1 MGLIAVLFL
10 TKHKTM
16 KSVKQIQIFMKMLC
30 DRINHDRLTTSAA
43 GLAYTTILAL
53 VPLITVIFSLLSA
66 FPMFE
71 EVSHSLKQIIYNN
84 LVPTASDTIQ
94 NYLEQFITNT
104 KKMTLFGII
113 GLIVTSL
120 LLINSINTTL
130 NHIWKTQKKR
140 SFMYNLTIYWTILTL
155 GPILVGASVAVSSYI
170 FSLKWFSAATT
181 NTFLLSSLPFFI
193 SIFGFWLLYSI
204 IPTESV
210 PLKESM
216 IGAFVAAILFELGK
230 RTFTLYV
237 TSFPT
242 YQLIYGVVS
251 SIPIML
257 VWIYF
262 SWCIVLFGAEF
273 AATLTDYNRQKK
285 HIVNNP
291 SLPE

>member
-1 MGLIAVLFL
+1 MNIL
-10 TKHKTM
+10 
-16 KSVKQIQIFMKMLC
+16 KQIQSFSMMLWS
-30 DRINHDRLTTSAA
+30 RLNHDRLTTSAA

-66 FPMFE
+66 FPMFDE
-71 EVSHSLKQIIYNN
+71 ISLSLKKLIYSN

-94 NYLEQFITNT
+94 NYLEQFIANT
-104 KKMTLFGII
+104 KKMTFAGVI

-120 LLINSINTTL
+120 LLINTINTAL
-130 NHIWKTQKKR
+130 NHIWKTKRKR
-140 SFMYNLTIYWTILTL
+140 SFMYNLTMYWTILTL
-155 GPILVGASVAVSSYI
+155 GPILVGSSVAVSYYI
-170 FSLKWFSAATT
+170 FSLKWLSVAATS
-181 NTFLLSSLPFFI
+181 NILLSILPFLI
-193 SIFGFWLLYSI
+193 SVVGFWLLYSI

-216 IGAFVAAILFELGK
+216 IGAIVAAILFELGK
-230 RTFTLYV
+230 RAFALYV

-257 VWIYF
+257 VWIYC

-273 AATLTDYNRQKK
+273 AATLTDFNRQKK
-285 HIVNNP
+285 QPLENQP
-291 SLPE
+291 QPE

>member
-1 MGLIAVLFL
+1 MNIL
-10 TKHKTM
+10 
-16 KSVKQIQIFMKMLC
+16 KQIQSFSMMLWS
-30 DRINHDRLTTSAA
+30 RLNHDRLTTSAA

-66 FPMFE
+66 FPMFDE
-71 EVSHSLKQIIYNN
+71 ISLSLKKLIYSN

-94 NYLEQFITNT
+94 NYLEQFIANT
-104 KKMTLFGII
+104 KKMTFAGVI

-120 LLINSINTTL
+120 LLINTINTAL
-130 NHIWKTQKKR
+130 NHIWKTKRKR
-140 SFMYNLTIYWTILTL
+140 SFMYNLTMYWTILTL
-155 GPILVGASVAVSSYI
+155 GPILVGSSVAVSYYI
-170 FSLKWFSAATT
+170 FSLKWLSVAATG
-181 NTFLLSSLPFFI
+181 NILLSILPFLI
-193 SIFGFWLLYSI
+193 SVVGFWLLYSI

-216 IGAFVAAILFELGK
+216 IGAIVAAILFELGK
-230 RTFTLYV
+230 RAFALYV

-257 VWIYF
+257 VWIYC

-273 AATLTDYNRQKK
+273 AATLTEFNRQKK
-285 HIVNNP
+285 QPLGNQP
-291 SLPE
+291 QPE

>member
-1 MGLIAVLFL
+1 MNIL
-10 TKHKTM
+10 
-16 KSVKQIQIFMKMLC
+16 KQIQSFSMMLWS
-30 DRINHDRLTTSAA
+30 RLNHDRLTTSAA

-66 FPMFE
+66 FPMFDE
-71 EVSHSLKQIIYNN
+71 ISLSLKKVIYSN

-94 NYLEQFITNT
+94 NYLEQFIANT
-104 KKMTLFGII
+104 KKMTFAGVI

-120 LLINSINTTL
+120 LLINTINTAL
-130 NHIWKTQKKR
+130 NHIWKTKRKR
-140 SFMYNLTIYWTILTL
+140 SFMYNLTMYWTILTL
-155 GPILVGASVAVSSYI
+155 GPILVGSSVAVSYYI
-170 FSLKWFSAATT
+170 FSLKWLSVAATS
-181 NTFLLSSLPFFI
+181 NILLSILPFLI
-193 SIFGFWLLYSI
+193 SVVGFWLLYSI

-216 IGAFVAAILFELGK
+216 IGAIVAAILFELGK
-230 RTFTLYV
+230 RAFALYV

-257 VWIYF
+257 VWIYC

-273 AATLTDYNRQKK
+273 AATLTEFNRQKK
-285 HIVNNP
+285 QPLENQP
-291 SLPE
+291 QPE

>member
-1 MGLIAVLFL
+1 MNIL
-10 TKHKTM
+10 
-16 KSVKQIQIFMKMLC
+16 KQIQSFSMMLWS
-30 DRINHDRLTTSAA
+30 RLNHDRLTTSAA

-66 FPMFE
+66 FPMFDE
-71 EVSHSLKQIIYNN
+71 ISLSLKKLIYSN

-94 NYLEQFITNT
+94 NYLEQFIANT
-104 KKMTLFGII
+104 KKMTFAGVI

-120 LLINSINTTL
+120 LLINTINTAL
-130 NHIWKTQKKR
+130 NHIWKTKRKR
-140 SFMYNLTIYWTILTL
+140 SFMYNLTMYWTILTL
-155 GPILVGASVAVSSYI
+155 GPILVGSSVAVSYYI
-170 FSLKWFSAATT
+170 FSLKWLSVAATG
-181 NTFLLSSLPFFI
+181 NILLSILPFLI
-193 SIFGFWLLYSI
+193 SVVGFWLLYSI

-216 IGAFVAAILFELGK
+216 IGAIVAAILFELGK
-230 RTFTLYV
+230 RAFALYV

-257 VWIYF
+257 VWIYC

-273 AATLTDYNRQKK
+273 AATLTEFNRQKK
-285 HIVNNP
+285 QPLENQP
-291 SLPE
+291 QPE

>member
-1 MGLIAVLFL
+1 
-10 TKHKTM
+10 M
-16 KSVKQIQIFMKMLC
+16 KSLTQIQIFMKLLWN
-30 DRINHDRLTTSAA
+30 RINNDRLTTSSA

-66 FPMFE
+66 FPMFD
-71 EVSHSLKQIIYNN
+71 EVSHSLKKLIYNN

-94 NYLEQFITNT
+94 NYLEQFISNT
-104 KKMTLFGII
+104 RKMTFVGII

-120 LLINSINTTL
+120 LLINSINTAL
-130 NHIWKTQKKR
+130 NHIWKTERKR
-140 SFMYNLTIYWTILTL
+140 SFMYNLTMYWTILTL
-155 GPILVGASVAVSSYI
+155 GPILVGSSVAVSSYI
-170 FSLKWFSAATT
+170 FSLKWLSTVTT
-181 NTFLLSSLPFFI
+181 GNILLNFLPFVI
-193 SIFGFWLLYSI
+193 SVIGFWLLYSI

-210 PLKESM
+210 PFKES
-216 IGAFVAAILFELGK
+216 ILGALVAAVLFEFGK
-230 RTFTLYV
+230 RAFALYV

-285 HIVNNP
+285 HVVNNP
-291 SLPE
+291 PLPE

>member
-1 MGLIAVLFL
+1 MKLLNKIQLF
-10 TKHKTM
+10 T
-16 KSVKQIQIFMKMLC
+16 KMLWV
-30 DRINHDRLTTSAA
+30 RINNDRLTTYSA

-66 FPMFE
+66 FPMFDDA
-71 EVSHSLKQIIYNN
+71 SQSLKQLIYNN

-94 NYLEQFITNT
+94 SYLEQFITNT
-104 KKMTLFGII
+104 KKMTFVGII

-130 NHIWKTQKKR
+130 NRIWKTKRKR
-140 SFMYNLTIYWTILTL
+140 SFMYNLAIYWTILTL
-155 GPILVGASVAVSSYI
+155 GPILVGSSIAVSSYI
-170 FSLKWFSAATT
+170 FSLKWFSTAAT
-181 NTFLLSSLPFFI
+181 NTILLSMLPFII
-193 SIFGFWLLYSI
+193 SVIGFWLLYSI
-204 IPTESV
+204 IPTEPV
-210 PLKESM
+210 PLKESL
-216 IGAFVAAILFELGK
+216 IGALVAAILFELGK
-230 RTFTLYV
+230 RAFSLYV

-273 AATLTDYNRQKK
+273 AATLTDYNRRKK
-285 HIVNNP
+285 PVVDNP
-291 SLPE
+291 PLPE

>member
-1 MGLIAVLFL
+1 MNIL
-10 TKHKTM
+10 
-16 KSVKQIQIFMKMLC
+16 KQIQSFSMMLWS
-30 DRINHDRLTTSAA
+30 RLNHDRLTTSAA

-66 FPMFE
+66 FPMFDE
-71 EVSHSLKQIIYNN
+71 ISLSLKKLIYSN

-94 NYLEQFITNT
+94 NYLEQFIANT
-104 KKMTLFGII
+104 KKMTFAGVI

-120 LLINSINTTL
+120 LLINTINTAL
-130 NHIWKTQKKR
+130 NHIWKTKRKR
-140 SFMYNLTIYWTILTL
+140 SFMYNLTMYWTILTL
-155 GPILVGASVAVSSYI
+155 GPILVGSSVAVSYYI
-170 FSLKWFSAATT
+170 FSLKWLSVAATS
-181 NTFLLSSLPFFI
+181 NILLSILPFLI
-193 SIFGFWLLYSI
+193 SVVGFWLLYSI

-216 IGAFVAAILFELGK
+216 IGAIVAAILFELGK
-230 RTFTLYV
+230 RAFALYV

-257 VWIYF
+257 VWIYC

-273 AATLTDYNRQKK
+273 AATLTEFNRQKK
-285 HIVNNP
+285 QPLENQP
-291 SLPE
+291 QPE

>member
-1 MGLIAVLFL
+1 MRSM
-10 TKHKTM
+10 T
-16 KSVKQIQIFMKMLC
+16 QIQIFIKMLWN
-30 DRINHDRLTTSAA
+30 RINHDRLTTSSA

-66 FPMFE
+66 FPMFDE
-71 EVSHSLKQIIYNN
+71 ISHLLKQLIYNN

-94 NYLEQFITNT
+94 NYLEQFISNT
-104 KKMTLFGII
+104 KKMTFVGVI

-120 LLINSINTTL
+120 LLINSINTAL
-130 NHIWKTQKKR
+130 NHIWQTKRKR
-140 SFMYNLTIYWTILTL
+140 SFMYNLTMYWTILTL
-155 GPILVGASVAVSSYI
+155 GPILIGSSIAISSYI
-170 FSLKWFSAATT
+170 FSLKWLSTATT
-181 NTFLLSSLPFFI
+181 GNILLNCLPFII
-193 SIFGFWLLYSI
+193 SVIGFWLLYSI

-216 IGAFVAAILFELGK
+216 IGAFVAAALFEIGK
-230 RTFTLYV
+230 RAFALYV